1 MVPLPEPGAPIIN
14 VFALLPLA
22 NDLLTVTAAR
32 DLEVELVSK
41 LVNSVLENMFSEMAT
56 D

>member
-1 MVPLPEPGAPIIN
+1 MVPLPDPGAPMIK

-22 NDLLTVTAAR
+22 NDLLTVTATN
-32 DLEVELVSK
+32 DLEVELVNK
-41 LVNSVLENMFSEMAT
+41 LVNSVLENMVSEIAS